1 MFVTLSGQANA
12 YKSSYAKWFVLIII
26 LARIVMGWLLK
37 MAFFSQ
43 TKTIGTPNWKKC
55 HICIFSVESR
65 INNMVW
71 AIAVVFPVFNSRFM
85 KISYCFASIFF
96 SSCVHFFL
104 LPDCDCTTK
113 LWACAFFSTWIL
125 CSAIIWIHYIK
136 CFFTSAKN
144 PIIVRRDFQS
154 TCIEDIKRI
163 ETPDL
168 IYIFMQKK
176 QKKIRKCFKIKT
188 GSQRFQVFERLWHP
202 LVNWMNMW
210 I

>member
-1 MFVTLSGQANA
+1 MRVRCCFSCFQFQIYENILLFRFNFL
-12 YKSSYAKWFVLIII
+12 SSY
-26 LARIVMGWLLK
+26 
-37 MAFFSQ
+37 
-43 TKTIGTPNWKKC
+43 
-55 HICIFSVESR
+55 
-65 INNMVW
+65 
-71 AIAVVFPVFNSRFM
+71 
-85 KISYCFASIFF
+85 
-96 SSCVHFFL
+96 VHFFL

-125 CSAIIWIHYIK
+125 CSVIIWIHYIK
-136 CFFTSAKN
+136 CFFGSAKN

-176 QKKIRKCFKIKT
+176 TKEDSRMFKNQNGEPKISSVWTALASPCELNECVDFNIHQFWWIDFKRST
-188 GSQRFQVFERLWHP
+188 VFAIFAANVFH
-202 LVNWMNMW
+202 VY

>member
-1 MFVTLSGQANA
+1 MRVRCCFSCFQFQIYEN
-12 YKSSYAKWFVLIII
+12 I
-26 LARIVMGWLLK
+26 LLFR
-37 MAFFSQ
+37 
-43 TKTIGTPNWKKC
+43 
-55 HICIFSVESR
+55 
-65 INNMVW
+65 
-71 AIAVVFPVFNSRFM
+71 FN
-85 KISYCFASIFF
+85 FF

-136 CFFTSAKN
+136 CFFASAKN

-176 QKKIRKCFKIKT
+176 KQKKIRKCFKIKT

-202 LVNWMNMW
+202 LVNWMNVW
-210 I
+210 ILISTSFGELILNDRQFLQFLRQMFFMCTYSKI

>member
-1 MFVTLSGQANA
+1 MSDRCCFSCFQFQIYEN
-12 YKSSYAKWFVLIII
+12 I
-26 LARIVMGWLLK
+26 LLFR
-37 MAFFSQ
+37 
-43 TKTIGTPNWKKC
+43 
-55 HICIFSVESR
+55 
-65 INNMVW
+65 
-71 AIAVVFPVFNSRFM
+71 FN
-85 KISYCFASIFF
+85 FF

-136 CFFTSAKN
+136 CFFASAKN

-168 IYIFMQKK
+168 IYIFMHKK
-176 QKKIRKCFKIKT
+176 NKRRFENVLKSKRGAKDFKCLNGFGIPLWIEWICGFKH
-188 GSQRFQVFERLWHP
+188 SPVS
-202 LVNWMNMW
+202 VNWF
-210 I
+210 